1 VVNQNP
7 KNLYARI
14 FHNIYPKIT
23 GIKRGLLY
31 KTIQIIVDEEQSLAQ
46 TQTTEICNFFGIKP
60 NADKEEDK
68 RIIDDLLDEILIKSI
83 VKEPAKFAVNNLFT
97 FQGDNMEWIFVAAAF
112 TFVGLFYYKQTRD
125 KKEQKKIKPT
135 IAATQEKPIY
145 QSPIP
150 ADLCLIVPASIVNNF
165 VNSSNLKVKDVKYL
179 IDNASYFLCTT
190 VKVADSN
197 EQYLKI
203 TNDAILP
210 DSRREVYIRINI
222 NDGRNLIDK
231 KIPYYLKTNLP
242 LQAQCTV
249 KKLACLENLSG
260 LEKFNR
266 I

>member
-1 VVNQNP
+1 M
-7 KNLYARI
+7 K
-14 FHNIYPKIT
+14 
-23 GIKRGLLY
+23 
-31 KTIQIIVDEEQSLAQ
+31 QI
-46 TQTTEICNFFGIKP
+46 P
-60 NADKEEDK
+60 
-68 RIIDDLLDEILIKSI
+68 
-83 VKEPAKFAVNNLFT
+83 
-97 FQGDNMEWIFVAAAF
+97 NMEWIFVAAAF
-112 TFVGLFYYKQTRD
+112 TFVGLFFYKQTLD
-125 KKEQKKIKPT
+125 KKEQNKIKPSV
-135 IAATQEKPIY
+135 QEIKEQPIF
-145 QSPIP
+145 SPPIP
-150 ADLCLIVPASIVNNF
+150 ADLCLIVPASIATNF
-165 VNSSNLKVKDVKYL
+165 ISRSNLKIDELTYL

-203 TNDAILP
+203 TDESIQL

-249 KKLACLENLSG
+249 KQLACLENLSG